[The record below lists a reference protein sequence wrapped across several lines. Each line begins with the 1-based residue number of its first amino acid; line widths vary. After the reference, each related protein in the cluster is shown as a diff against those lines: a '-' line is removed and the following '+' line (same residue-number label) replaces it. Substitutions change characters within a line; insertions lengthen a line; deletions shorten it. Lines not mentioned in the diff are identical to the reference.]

1 MKLKPSTVQE
11 LRKILVEEFSL
22 DLDGSEL
29 EKLAYSLLGYFDLLV
44 KIKSK
49 HEFRNSSARLID
61 SKTSPSLNKKKEK

>member
-1 MKLKPSTVQE
+1 MKLKASTIE
-11 LRKILVEEFSL
+11 DLREILKDEYNS

-44 KIKSK
+44 KIKTR

-61 SKTSPSLNKKKEK
+61 SKSNPSLDKKKEK